1 MTVLRCPWAGEDDLM
16 VAYHDDEWGVPQH
29 DSRRLFE
36 LLLLEGFQAGLSG
49 RTILHKRARYREVL
63 DGFDPQRIAGYGEA
77 KLADLMADPGI
88 VRNRLKIAGAV
99 RNAQAYLR
107 LTEQEGDFAA
117 WIWGFVDGRPQLPS
131 QPRTMAN
138 LPASTPASDGLSRAL
153 RKRGFT
159 FVGSTIC
166 YAFMQAAGLVDDHVV
181 GCYRYRGPVPG

>member
-1 MTVLRCPWAGEDDLM
+1 MTIVRCPWTGDDELM
-16 VAYHDDEWGVPQH
+16 VAYHDDEWGAPQH

-36 LLLLEGFQAGLSG
+36 LLLLEGFQAGLSW

-181 GCYRYRGPVPG
+181 GCYRYRGPVAG